1 MDHPLVTIAI
11 PTYNRADG
19 YLRIALES
27 ALSQTYPQVEVLV
40 SDNCSSDGT
49 PDLLR
54 SIEDPRLVYHRH
66 EQNIGA
72 ANNFNFC
79 LEQARGR
86 YFLLLSDDD
95 MIDEDFVETCMER
108 AAYSSDYA
116 VIRTGIRI
124 IDENG
129 TVVHEA
135 PNRVKDLPFEEFM
148 LGWFNNRTAWYL
160 CSTLFNTGKLRGIG
174 GLRSRHNLLQD
185 GVAIVKLAS
194 TGKRLD
200 VEEVKASFRKHSGE
214 ITFAV
219 KVRDWA
225 EDFRDLLGLIRA
237 SDPVNGDLL
246 EKEGKRFF
254 SSLSYK
260 RAAAVKDPINRWKA
274 YFAVWRIFDHEYLP
288 PPITRVL
295 NKVGGFCGS
304 TRSSGGVHP

>member
-1 MDHPLVTIAI
+1 
-11 PTYNRADG
+11 
-19 YLRIALES
+19 
-27 ALSQTYPQVEVLV
+27 VEVLV

-54 SIEDPRLVYHRH
+54 SIEDPRLFYHRH
-66 EQNIGA
+66 GQNIGA

-79 LEQARGR
+79 LDQAKGD

-108 AAYSSDYA
+108 AAHSSDYA

-129 TVVHEA
+129 TVVHES

-160 CSTLFNTGKLRGIG
+160 CSTLFNTRKLRGIG

-185 GVAIVKLAS
+185 GVAIVKLTS
-194 TGKRLD
+194 RGRRLD
-200 VEEVKASFRKHSGE
+200 IEEVKASFRKHSGE

-219 KVRDWA
+219 KVRNWA
-225 EDFRDLLGLIRA
+225 EDFRDLLELIRVSA
-237 SDPVNGDLL
+237 PVNGDLL
-246 EKEGKRFF
+246 EKEGMRFF

-260 RAAAVKDPINRWKA
+260 RAAAVKDPIKRWKA
-274 YFAVWRIFDHEYLP
+274 YFAVWRIFDHEYPP
-288 PPITRVL
+288 PPISRAL
-295 NKVGGFCGS
+295 NKMAGVCA
-304 TRSSGGVHP
+304 SGGSPGRVHPS